1 MILATSKVTNKGGN
15 KIMKNIVYSRVDDRL
30 VHGQVMTAWVQTTGA
45 NCVVIVDDK
54 VAKDTFL
61 QMVMKQSMPGKI
73 KLEVLTI
80 EQAVTYLTKDDPKL
94 KLFILVKTP
103 NVVLDL
109 VEKGV
114 AFRSLGVGG
123 MGAKP
128 ERSTLYRN
136 ISASE
141 DEKAALVKLQEKGLD
156 VFFQVTPDTNKV
168 QLSSVL

>member
-1 MILATSKVTNKGGN
+1 
-15 KIMKNIVYSRVDDRL
+15 MKNIVYSRVDDRL

-73 KLEVLTI
+73 KLEVLTV
-80 EQAVTYLTKDDPKL
+80 EQAVTYLMEDDSKL

-114 AFRSLGVGG
+114 TFKSLGVGG

-128 ERSTLYRN
+128 DRTTLYRN

-141 DEKAALVKLQEKGLD
+141 DEKLALGELQEKGVD

-168 QLSSVL
+168 QLSSVF

>member
-1 MILATSKVTNKGGN
+1 
-15 KIMKNIVYSRVDDRL
+15 MKNIVYSRVDDRL

-45 NCVVIVDDK
+45 NRVVIVDDQ

-73 KLEVLTI
+73 GLEVLTI
-80 EQAVTYLTKDDPKL
+80 DQAVSYLMEDDPKQ

-103 NVVLDL
+103 NVVLEL

-114 AFRSLGVGG
+114 GFKSLGVGG

-141 DEKAALVKLQEKGLD
+141 DEKSALVKLHEKGLD

-168 QLSSVL
+168 PLSSAL